1 MLFGMSAIRP
11 DITITQTHASMFAR
25 LAAAPSTANPAW
37 SEFVE
42 RYGDLIRSFCRSHG
56 LQSSDTEDVVQDVLL
71 GLSKAIPGFAY
82 DPSKGRF
89 RGYLKTATLHAIY
102 RTFRQD
108 RHLAPLEERESMVAS
123 ANADAA
129 TDERWERAWRQYHLR
144 RAFATLAGEV
154 SSRDL
159 SAFERYALQGED
171 AGVLAKE
178 LGLSLEALYQIK
190 SRCTK
195 RLAAIVA
202 GQVEEE
208 G

>member
-1 MLFGMSAIRP
+1 MAQPHHDNTL
-11 DITITQTHASMFAR
+11 TQTHASMFAR
-25 LAAAPSTANPAW
+25 LAASPSTANPAW
-37 SEFVE
+37 AEFVE

-56 LQSSDTEDVVQDVLL
+56 LQTSDTEDVVQDVLL
-71 GLSKAIPGFAY
+71 GLNKAMPGFAY

-108 RHLAPLEERESMVAS
+108 KAPASLEERESMVVD

-129 TDERWERAWRQYHLR
+129 IDERWERAWRQYHLR
-144 RAFATLAGEV
+144 RAFATMSTEV

-159 SAFERYALQGED
+159 QAFERYALQGED

-178 LGLSLEALYQIK
+178 LGLSLDALYQIK

-195 RLAAIVA
+195 RLAVLVEK
-202 GQVEEE
+202 QVEEE

>member
-1 MLFGMSAIRP
+1 MSVP
-11 DITITQTHASMFAR
+11 SDITHTQTHASMFAR
-25 LAAAPSTANPAW
+25 LASSPSTANPAW
-37 SEFVE
+37 AEFVD

-71 GLSKAIPGFAY
+71 GLSKVMPAFTY

-108 RHLAPLEERESMVAS
+108 KALAPLEERESMVA
-123 ANADAA
+123 AATADANI
-129 TDERWERAWRQYHLR
+129 DERWEHAWRQYHLR
-144 RAFATLAGEV
+144 RAFAQLASEV
-154 SSRDL
+154 STRDMQ
-159 SAFERYALQGED
+159 AFERYALQGED
-171 AGVLAKE
+171 AARLAKE
-178 LGLSLEALYQIK
+178 LNLSLDALYQIK

-195 RLAAIVA
+195 RLAAIIA
-202 GQVEEE
+202 AQVEDE

>member
-1 MLFGMSAIRP
+1 MSVPP
-11 DITITQTHASMFAR
+11 DITYTQTHASMFAR
-25 LAAAPSTANPAW
+25 LVSSPSTANPAW
-37 SEFVE
+37 AEFVD

-56 LQSSDTEDVVQDVLL
+56 LQSSDTEDVLQDVLL
-71 GLSKAIPGFAY
+71 GLSKALPGFTY

-102 RTFRQD
+102 KTFRQEK
-108 RHLAPLEERESMVAS
+108 AATSLEDRESMVA
-123 ANADAA
+123 AATADANI
-129 TDERWERAWRQYHLR
+129 DERWERAWRQYHLR
-144 RAFATLAGEV
+144 RAFAQLATEV

-159 SAFERYALQGED
+159 QAFERYALQGED
-171 AGVLAKE
+171 GGSVAKQM
-178 LGLSLEALYQIK
+178 GISVEALYQVK

-202 GQVEEE
+202 AQVEDE

>member
-1 MLFGMSAIRP
+1 MSVRP
-11 DITITQTHASMFAR
+11 DITLTQTHASMFAR
-25 LAAAPSTANPAW
+25 LASSPSTANPAW
-37 SEFVE
+37 AEFLD

-56 LQSSDTEDVVQDVLL
+56 LQTSDTEDVLQDVLL
-71 GLSKAIPGFAY
+71 GLNKAIPGFAY

-108 RHLAPLEERESMVAS
+108 KALAPLEERESMVAS
-123 ANADAA
+123 ANSDANV
-129 TDERWERAWRQYHLR
+129 DEKWEHAWRQYHLR
-144 RAFATLAGEV
+144 RAFAQLGAEV

-159 SAFERYALQGED
+159 QAFERYALQGED
-171 AGVLAKE
+171 ANNVAKD
-178 LGLSLEALYQIK
+178 LSLSLDALYQIK

-195 RLAAIVA
+195 RLAALVA
-202 GQVEEE
+202 AQIEEE